1 MTPVGVHPAADD
13 VVFLVTG
20 VALFLAGSL
29 PLIARYRVVSTA
41 MGFVAVGVVAGLLP
55 VPMPNV
61 LPGPNEELIERLT
74 EVTVIVALMG
84 VGLAIDRRPGW
95 QSWSSTWRLLAV
107 AMPLCIAAVA
117 LLGWGLM
124 GLTPAAAVLLGAVL
138 APTDPVLAADVQVGA
153 PAGEDE
159 DEHEHEVRFALT
171 SEAGLND
178 GLAFPFVYVAI
189 FLAGAH
195 AAGNDVS
202 SWIGRWL
209 AWELFGKVLIAVLV
223 GVVVGR
229 LTARLVFGAPR
240 PWLRLAESNEGIVA
254 LAASFVGYGLAEAV
268 GGWGF
273 VAVFVTAVTIRGHES
288 RSGYHR
294 ELHRFTHEVE
304 RLLTLA
310 ALLMFGVACAT
321 GILDDLTWRGALV
334 AALLVLVIRP
344 VCGALCLLGGH
355 GPHRERLVTGFF
367 GVRGIGSFYYLAY
380 AVGEAPFPEQD
391 ELWSTVA
398 AAVLF
403 SVILHGSTA
412 RMVMDRLD
420 WSVTGT
426 PR

>member
-13 VVFLVTG
+13 IVFLVTG
-20 VALFLAGSL
+20 IGLFLAGSL
-29 PLIARYRVVSTA
+29 PLIARYRSVSTA

-84 VGLAIDRRPGW
+84 AGLAIDRRPGW
-95 QSWSSTWRLLAV
+95 RSWSSTWRLLAI
-107 AMPLCIAAVA
+107 AMPLCIGAVA

-124 GLTPAAAVLLGAVL
+124 GLSPAAALLLGAVL

-153 PAGEDE
+153 PAHEDE
-159 DEHEHEVRFALT
+159 DDDEHEVRFALT

-178 GLAFPFVYVAI
+178 GLAFPFVYAAI
-189 FLAGAH
+189 FLAGTQT
-195 AAGNDVS
+195 GTGDVG

-209 AWELFGKVLIAVLV
+209 AWELFGKVVLAVLV
-223 GVVVGR
+223 GIVVGR

-321 GILDDLTWRGALV
+321 GLLSDLTWRGALV
-334 AALLVLVIRP
+334 AALLVLVVRP
-344 VCGALCLLGGH
+344 GCGMLSLLGGQ
-355 GPHRERLVTGFF
+355 GPRRERAATGFF

-398 AAVLF
+398 ATVLF
-403 SVILHGSTA
+403 SVILHGGTTTV
-412 RMVMDRLD
+412 VMDRLD
-420 WSVTGT
+420 EASTDT

>member
-95 QSWSSTWRLLAV
+95 RSWSSTWRLLAI
-107 AMPLCIAAVA
+107 AMPLCIGAVA
-117 LLGWGLM
+117 LLSWGLM
-124 GLTPAAAVLLGAVL
+124 GLSPAAALLLGAVL

-153 PAGEDE
+153 PAHEDE
-159 DEHEHEVRFALT
+159 DDDEHEVRFALT

-178 GLAFPFVYVAI
+178 GLAFPFVYAAI
-189 FLAGAH
+189 FLAGTQ
-195 AAGNDVS
+195 GGTGDVG

-209 AWELFGKVLIAVLV
+209 AWELFGKVVLAVLV
-223 GVVVGR
+223 GIVVGR

-240 PWLRLAESNEGIVA
+240 PWLRLAESNEGIIA

-294 ELHRFTHEVE
+294 
-304 RLLTLA
+304 
-310 ALLMFGVACAT
+310 
-321 GILDDLTWRGALV
+321 
-334 AALLVLVIRP
+334 
-344 VCGALCLLGGH
+344 
-355 GPHRERLVTGFF
+355 
-367 GVRGIGSFYYLAY
+367 
-380 AVGEAPFPEQD
+380 
-391 ELWSTVA
+391 
-398 AAVLF
+398 
-403 SVILHGSTA
+403 
-412 RMVMDRLD
+412 
-420 WSVTGT
+420 
-426 PR
+426 